1 MTNSELPVSGPGT
14 CARFSAPKP
23 VGPRAAGVV
32 EREVEGCF
40 ALLCADGDRVL
51 VLNET
56 ASDLW
61 RLIDGDLTLDVIVD
75 LLSHAYGVEPRL
87 IYNDVERTVNLLR
100 DNGLLSVAD

>member
-75 LLSHAYGVEPRL
+75 LLFAC
-87 IYNDVERTVNLLR
+87 IWCRTAPHLQR
-100 DNGLLSVAD
+100 CRANGQPSS